1 MIRDE
6 YQFIEFGD
14 GYITLTARELEVLK
28 LMAAGKTN
36 PEIGKDLIISS
47 HTAKAHVGHILH
59 KMCAKDRVNAVA
71 IAIRKG
77 IID

>member
-1 MIRDE
+1 MIEDE
-6 YQFIEFGD
+6 YRFIDFNG
-14 GYITLTARELEVLK
+14 GCIMLTAREMEVLN

-71 IAIRKG
+71 KAIRCG

>member
-1 MIRDE
+1 MIKDE
-6 YQFIEFGD
+6 YKLLKFGD
-14 GYITLTARELEVLK
+14 TYITLTAREIEVLN

-71 IAIRKG
+71 KAIRNG